1 MIDATADN
9 KNAIEYEMTSSE
21 YFLDSRDYDKY
32 SREIF
37 VISAEKY
44 YISIA
49 KFVLLFDE
57 TLYLQAF
64 TRFWMKLNE
73 IERA

>member
-37 VISAEKY
+37 VISAEKH